1 MISWQARL
9 LNLALRCTIRKHPGK
24 RTITDIRRMVDRLD
38 RCFARFP
45 RGAQWSE
52 ETLGDIPVRRIRPGR
67 GGTKEPLAG
76 AGKPET
82 QGVLFLIHGGAW
94 CIETPNL
101 NIGLGIRLASA
112 LGMEAVLP
120 RYRLA
125 PEHPFPA
132 AGEDCLAAWQGLLQS
147 GIDPSTVVL
156 AGDSAGGALALGLLA
171 QLRQAGLA
179 MPRCVLLLSPATDLT
194 STGRSVADNV
204 KTDVMF
210 RMSALLLFRH
220 WYLGDISP
228 VDPLASP
235 YWGDFT
241 GFPPLMFQ
249 VSGAELLLDNSVL
262 AEAKARRQGVTTRLS
277 VWPGMPH
284 DFTLFSCL
292 PEARAGIREL
302 ADFVQNHTPTDD
314 FV

>member
-1 MISWQARL
+1 MISWQVRL
-9 LNLALRCTIRKHPGK
+9 LNLALRCVIRKHPEK
-24 RTITDIRRMVDRLD
+24 RSIMDIRRMVERLD

-45 RGAQWSE
+45 PGAQWSD
-52 ETLGDIPVRRIRPGR
+52 ETLGGVLVRRIKPVKGA
-67 GGTKEPLAG
+67 TKGL
-76 AGKPET
+76 
-82 QGVLFLIHGGAW
+82 LFLIHGGAW

-101 NIGLGIRLASA
+101 HTGLGIRLALA

-132 AGEDCLAAWQGLLQS
+132 ASDDCLAAWRGLLQS
-147 GIDPSTVVL
+147 GIDPSSVVL

-179 MPRCVLLLSPATDLT
+179 MPRCALLLSPATDLA

-210 RMSALLLFRH
+210 RMSALLLFRY
-220 WYLGDISP
+220 WYLGDTSP

-249 VSGAELLLDNSVL
+249 VSGAEMMLDNSVL
-262 AEAKARRQGVTTRLS
+262 AEAKARRQGVTTKLS

-284 DFTLFSCL
+284 DFTLFACL

-302 ADFVQNHTPTDD
+302 ADFARQSASADEPA
-314 FV
+314 

>member
-1 MISWQARL
+1 MISWQAWL
-9 LNLALRCTIRKHPGK
+9 LNVALRCTIRKHPGK

-38 RCFARFP
+38 RWFARFP
-45 RGAQWSE
+45 RGAQWRD
-52 ETLGDIPVRRIRPGR
+52 ETLGGIPVRRIQPV
-67 GGTKEPLAG
+67 T
-76 AGKPET
+76 GKT
-82 QGVLFLIHGGAW
+82 NGILFLIHGGAW

-101 NIGLGIRLASA
+101 HTGLGIRLALA
-112 LGMEAVLP
+112 LGREVVLP

-132 AGEDCLAAWQGLLQS
+132 ASEDCLAAWQGLLRS

-171 QLRQAGLA
+171 QLRTAGLA
-179 MPRCVLLLSPATDLT
+179 MPRCALLLSPATDLT
-194 STGRSVADNV
+194 SSGRSVADNV

-210 RMSALLLFRH
+210 RMSALLLFRY
-220 WYLGDISP
+220 WYLGEASP
-228 VDPLASP
+228 VNPLASP
-235 YWGDFT
+235 YWGDFR

-249 VSGAELLLDNSVL
+249 ASGAEMLLDNSVL

-277 VWPGMPH
+277 VWPAMSH
-284 DFTLFSCL
+284 DFTLFACL

>member
-38 RCFARFP
+38 RWFARFP
-45 RGAQWSE
+45 RGAQWKE
-52 ETLGDIPVRRIRPGR
+52 ETLGGIPVRRIRPD
-67 GGTKEPLAG
+67 T
-76 AGKPET
+76 GKT
-82 QGVLFLIHGGAW
+82 NGILFLIHGGAW

-101 NIGLGIRLASA
+101 HTGLGIRLALE
-112 LGMEAVLP
+112 LGREAVLP

-132 AGEDCLAAWQGLLQS
+132 ASEDCLAAWQGLLQS

-171 QLRQAGLA
+171 QLRAAGLA
-179 MPRCVLLLSPATDLT
+179 MPRCALLLSAATDLA

-210 RMSALLLFRH
+210 RISALLLFRH
-220 WYLGDISP
+220 WYLGDTSP
-228 VDPLASP
+228 VHPLASP

-284 DFTLFSCL
+284 DFNLFACL

-302 ADFVQNHTPTDD
+302 ADFARQEAASDPRPGELRR
-314 FV
+314 